1 MLGVAGG
8 FWLEMDSGGSYGGSK
23 CEAVI
28 LGLRVKVGRDY
39 RVLEKDPWSTE
50 IWD

>member
-1 MLGVAGG
+1 M
-8 FWLEMDSGGSYGGSK
+8 
-23 CEAVI
+23 EALI
-28 LGLRVKVGRDY
+28 LGLRVMVGRDY